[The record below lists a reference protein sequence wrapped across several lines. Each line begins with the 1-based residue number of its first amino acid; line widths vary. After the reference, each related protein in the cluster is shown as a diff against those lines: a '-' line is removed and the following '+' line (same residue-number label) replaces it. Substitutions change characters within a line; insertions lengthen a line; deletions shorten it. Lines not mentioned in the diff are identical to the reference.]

1 MTLVMGIFFLVLIL
15 LGALLSL
22 VGLIVAI
29 RAWLSFRNTRLAFQD
44 QLSEDVARLTAR
56 TVEME
61 ERLASLDARAQRLPI
76 QISELQ
82 QNLTSL
88 RVLTGALSVTLA
100 QAQRALSFTE
110 LKTFSSARLTDLLK
124 TRSN

>member
-1 MTLVMGIFFLVLIL
+1 MGIFFLVLIL